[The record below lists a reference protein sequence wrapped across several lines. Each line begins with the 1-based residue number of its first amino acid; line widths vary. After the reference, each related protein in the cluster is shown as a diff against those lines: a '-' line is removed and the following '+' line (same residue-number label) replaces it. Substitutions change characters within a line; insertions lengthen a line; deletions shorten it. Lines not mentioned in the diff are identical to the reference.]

1 MQLGRIRIL
10 NRQEPK
16 LILIPVSFTFLKQGG
31 TLDVTAHEILDDGT
45 IKEIHH
51 VTGGPY
57 GGIYLDAKFVSL
69 LESLFGIPTVKNFRS
84 SYPAEWLR
92 MMNDFEMKKRSR
104 RAFDGKRTRI
114 ILPRDFTRL
123 VSDLQS
129 ADLSESLERFCI
141 HQDVEI
147 YNGEYLSLGPN
158 AMKQLFEPV
167 FTGIESHMTG
177 LFKRTALGSV
187 SSLFM
192 VGGFAE
198 SLILQDAIKRA
209 FGSRCKILIPN
220 YASIAVVQGAT
231 MFGQKP
237 SIITSRIMATTYGF
251 RMYGDFNPK
260 VHRIDKKEVIEGKAL
275 CKDYFRVVVEE
286 NEDVKVGGKKC
297 FLVCP
302 AHGEDNK
309 ISIAFFTS
317 TDPKV
322 TYTTDPTVG
331 PSIGEMTVSSRDTSK
346 GKDRD
351 IEISVYFGETEIKA
365 TAVDKTSGNTA
376 TAYLDFLCKS

>member
-1 MQLGRIRIL
+1 M
-10 NRQEPK
+10 
-16 LILIPVSFTFLKQGG
+16 
-31 TLDVTAHEILDDGT
+31 DVTAHEILDDGT

-57 GGIYLDAKFVSL
+57 GGIYVDAKFVSL

-104 RAFDGKRTRI
+104 RAFDGKITRI

-123 VSDLQS
+123 VSDPQS
-129 ADLSESLERFCI
+129 AGLSESLERFCI
-141 HQDVEI
+141 HQDVQI

-158 AMKQLFEPV
+158 TMKQLFEPV
-167 FTGIESHMTG
+167 VSRIVSHMTG
-177 LFKRTALGSV
+177 LFKRPALGNV
-187 SSLFM
+187 KCLFM
-192 VGGFAE
+192 VGGFTE
-198 SLILQDAIKRA
+198 SVFLQEAIKRA

-237 SIITSRIMATTYGF
+237 SIVNSRIMATTYGF
-251 RMYGDFNPK
+251 AMYVDFNPE
-260 VHRIDKKEVIEGKAL
+260 VHRLDKKEVFEGKAK
-275 CKDYFRVVVEE
+275 CKDYFKVVVEE
-286 NEDVKVGGKKC
+286 NETIKVGEKRC
-297 FLVCP
+297 FLQQP
-302 AHGEDNK
+302 IHSKQNK
-309 ISIAFFTS
+309 MKVSFFTS

-322 TYTTDPTVG
+322 KYITDPTVG
-331 PSIGEMTVSSRDTSK
+331 PSIGEMIVSSPDTSK
-346 GKDRD
+346 GKDRQL
-351 IEISVYFGETEIKA
+351 EVSVYFGETEIKA

-376 TAYLDFLCKS
+376 TAYFDFLCKS